1 MIILNESN
9 SKNNIIFLSDSNI
22 RDKVVIYL
30 VLFSFFL
37 SQFYFW
43 SSGIPQFSHIFIM
56 VAILLLFNKS
66 SSINIE
72 YSNIILLFVAYAIC
86 INFAWYLIVLD
97 SSYMMSTIYWV
108 FNLLFFL
115 LMMNLNQ
122 VQINF
127 FHEKLLFLI
136 PFSYVIEIIIWAS
149 NLGRYDFDP
158 RYNGLFNDPNQ
169 MAFWVLSTCA
179 IYLYISGSNSKK
191 IIVYS
196 LALFLILLTMSRSAS
211 IGFLMLTLGFI
222 FSQKGDLNKRIF
234 VFFGTLVFFGVLSYF
249 LYNMGVF
256 DNVVLRF
263 IEGLNQRDSQ
273 VEGRGLFSF
282 FDYPQYL
289 IFGAGQG
296 AYWLYNPTGN
306 EIHSTWLGILF
317 YYGIVGIFLFL
328 IFLYQIFRKLSL
340 SNKMILLG
348 PMLYGFTTYSARTLI
363 FWFLLA
369 AFLLFSNNK
378 KEE

>member
-1 MIILNESN
+1 MITLNETN
-9 SKNNIIFLSDSNI
+9 SKNNIIFLSDTNI
-22 RDKVVIYL
+22 RDKSIIYL
-30 VLFSFFL
+30 ILFSFFL

-43 SSGIPQFSHIFIM
+43 SSGVPQFSHIFIM
-56 VAILLLFNKS
+56 GAILLLFSKS
-66 SSINIE
+66 SKINIE

-86 INFAWYLIVLD
+86 VNFAWYLIVLD
-97 SSYMMSTIYWV
+97 SSYMMSTVYWI

-127 FHEKLLFLI
+127 FYEKLLFLI
-136 PFSYVIEIIIWAS
+136 PFSYIVEIIIWAS
-149 NLGRYDFDP
+149 NLGRYDFEP

-169 MAFWVLSTCA
+169 MAFWVLSSCA
-179 IYLYISGSNSKK
+179 IYLYISGNGFKK
-191 IIVYS
+191 ITVYF

-211 IGFLMLTLGFI
+211 IGFLMLTLGLI
-222 FSQKGDLNKRIF
+222 FSQKGDLNKKIF
-234 VFFGTLVFFGVLSYF
+234 VFIGTLVLFGSLSYF
-249 LYNMGVF
+249 LYNLGVF
-256 DNVVLRF
+256 DSIALRF
-263 IEGLNQRDSQ
+263 MEGLDQRDSQ

-282 FDYPQYL
+282 LDYPQYL

-296 AYWLYNPTGN
+296 AHWLYNPTGN

-317 YYGIVGIFLFL
+317 YYGIIGISLFL
-328 IFLYQIFRKLSL
+328 IFLYQIFKKLSL

-348 PMLYGFTTYSARTLI
+348 PMLYGFTTYSARTII

-369 AFLLFSNNK
+369 AFLLFSNNNK
-378 KEE
+378 DE

>member
-1 MIILNESN
+1 MIILNETN
-9 SKNNIIFLSDSNI
+9 SKNNIIFLSDTNI
-22 RDKVVIYL
+22 RDKSIIYL
-30 VLFSFFL
+30 ILFSFFL

-43 SSGIPQFSHIFIM
+43 SSGVPQFSHIFIM
-56 VAILLLFNKS
+56 GAILLLFSKS
-66 SSINIE
+66 SKINIE

-86 INFAWYLIVLD
+86 VNFAWYLIVLD
-97 SSYMMSTIYWV
+97 SSYMMSTVYWI

-122 VQINF
+122 VQIKF
-127 FHEKLLFLI
+127 FYEKLLFLI
-136 PFSYVIEIIIWAS
+136 PFSYIVEIIIWAS
-149 NLGRYDFDP
+149 NLGRYDFEP

-169 MAFWVLSTCA
+169 MAFWVLSSCA
-179 IYLYISGSNSKK
+179 IYLYISGNGFKK
-191 IIVYS
+191 ITIYF

-211 IGFLMLTLGFI
+211 VGFLMLTLGLI

-234 VFFGTLVFFGVLSYF
+234 VFIGTLVFFGSLSYF
-249 LYNMGVF
+249 LYSLGVF
-256 DNVVLRF
+256 DSIVLRF
-263 IEGLNQRDSQ
+263 IEGLDQRDSQ

-282 FDYPQYL
+282 LDYPQYL

-296 AYWLYNPTGN
+296 AHWLYNPTGN

-317 YYGIVGIFLFL
+317 YYGIIGISLFL
-328 IFLYQIFRKLSL
+328 IFLYQIFKKLSL
-340 SNKMILLG
+340 SNKMIFLG

-369 AFLLFSNNK
+369 AFLLFSNNN

>member
-1 MIILNESN
+1 MIILNETN
-9 SKNNIIFLSDSNI
+9 SKNNIIFLSDTNI
-22 RDKVVIYL
+22 RDKTIIYL
-30 VLFSFFL
+30 ILFSFFL

-43 SSGIPQFSHIFIM
+43 SSGVPQFSHIFIM
-56 VAILLLFNKS
+56 GAILLLFSKS
-66 SSINIE
+66 SKINIE

-97 SSYMMSTIYWV
+97 SSYMMSTVYWI

-127 FHEKLLFLI
+127 FYEKLLFLI
-136 PFSYVIEIIIWAS
+136 PFSYIVEIIIWAS
-149 NLGRYDFDP
+149 NLGRYDFEP

-169 MAFWVLSTCA
+169 MAFWVLSSCA
-179 IYLYISGSNSKK
+179 IYLYISGNGFKK
-191 IIVYS
+191 ITVYF

-211 IGFLMLTLGFI
+211 IGFLMLTLGLI

-234 VFFGTLVFFGVLSYF
+234 VFIGTLVLFGSLSYF
-249 LYNMGVF
+249 LYNLGVF
-256 DNVVLRF
+256 DSVVLRF
-263 IEGLNQRDSQ
+263 MEGLDQRDSQ

-282 FDYPQYL
+282 LDYPQYL

-296 AYWLYNPTGN
+296 AHWLYNPTGN

-317 YYGIVGIFLFL
+317 YYGIIGISLFL
-328 IFLYQIFRKLSL
+328 IFLYQIFKKLSL

-348 PMLYGFTTYSARTLI
+348 PMLYGFTTYSARTII

-369 AFLLFSNNK
+369 AFLLFSNNNK
-378 KEE
+378 DE

>member
-1 MIILNESN
+1 MIILNETN
-9 SKNNIIFLSDSNI
+9 SKNNIIFLSDNNI
-22 RDKVVIYL
+22 RDKSIIYL
-30 VLFSFFL
+30 ILFSFFL

-43 SSGIPQFSHIFIM
+43 SSGVPQFSHIFIM
-56 VAILLLFNKS
+56 GAILLLFSKN

-86 INFAWYLIVLD
+86 VNFAWYLIVLD
-97 SSYMMSTIYWV
+97 SSYMMSTVYWI

-127 FHEKLLFLI
+127 FYEKLLFLI
-136 PFSYVIEIIIWAS
+136 PFSYIVEIIIWAS
-149 NLGRYDFDP
+149 NLGRYDFEP

-169 MAFWVLSTCA
+169 MAFWVLSSCA
-179 IYLYISGSNSKK
+179 IYLYISENGFKK
-191 IIVYS
+191 ITVYF

-211 IGFLMLTLGFI
+211 IGFLMLTLGLI

-234 VFFGTLVFFGVLSYF
+234 VFIGTLVLFGSLSYF
-249 LYNMGVF
+249 LYNLGVF
-256 DNVVLRF
+256 DSVVLRF
-263 IEGLNQRDSQ
+263 MEGLDQRDSQ

-282 FDYPQYL
+282 LDYPQYL

-296 AYWLYNPTGN
+296 AHWLYNPTGN

-317 YYGIVGIFLFL
+317 YYGIIGISLFL
-328 IFLYQIFRKLSL
+328 IFLYQIFKKLSL

-348 PMLYGFTTYSARTLI
+348 PMLYGFTTYSARTII

-369 AFLLFSNNK
+369 AFLLFSNNNK
-378 KEE
+378 DE

>member
-1 MIILNESN
+1 MIILNETN
-9 SKNNIIFLSDSNI
+9 SKNNIIFLSDTNI
-22 RDKVVIYL
+22 RDKSIIYL
-30 VLFSFFL
+30 ILFSFFL

-43 SSGIPQFSHIFIM
+43 SSGVPQFSHIFIM
-56 VAILLLFNKS
+56 GAILLLFSKS
-66 SSINIE
+66 SKINIE

-86 INFAWYLIVLD
+86 VNFAWYLIVLD
-97 SSYMMSTIYWV
+97 SSYMMSTVYWI

-127 FHEKLLFLI
+127 FYEKLLFLI
-136 PFSYVIEIIIWAS
+136 PFSYIVEIIIWTS
-149 NLGRYDFDP
+149 NLGRYDFEP

-169 MAFWVLSTCA
+169 MAFWVLSSCA
-179 IYLYISGSNSKK
+179 IYLYISGNGFKK
-191 IIVYS
+191 ITVYF

-211 IGFLMLTLGFI
+211 VGFLMLTLGLI

-234 VFFGTLVFFGVLSYF
+234 VFIGTLAFFGSLSYF
-249 LYNMGVF
+249 LYSLGVF
-256 DNVVLRF
+256 DSIVLRF
-263 IEGLNQRDSQ
+263 IEGLDQRDSQ

-282 FDYPQYL
+282 LDYPQYL

-296 AYWLYNPTGN
+296 AHWLYNPTGN

-317 YYGIVGIFLFL
+317 YYGIIGISLFL
-328 IFLYQIFRKLSL
+328 IFLYQIFKKLSL

-369 AFLLFSNNK
+369 AFLIFSNNN

>member
-1 MIILNESN
+1 MIILNETSL
-9 SKNNIIFLSDSNI
+9 KNNIIFLSDANL
-22 RDKVVIYL
+22 RDKAIIYL
-30 VLFSFFL
+30 ILFSFFL

-43 SSGIPQFSHIFIM
+43 SSGVPQFSHIFIM
-56 VAILLLFNKS
+56 GAILLLFSKS
-66 SSINIE
+66 SKINIE

-86 INFAWYLIVLD
+86 VNFAWYLIILD
-97 SSYMMSTIYWV
+97 SSYMMSTVYWI

-115 LMMNLNQ
+115 LMTNLNQ

-127 FHEKLLFLI
+127 FYEKLLFLI
-136 PFSYVIEIIIWAS
+136 PFSYIVEIIIWAS
-149 NLGRYDFDP
+149 NLGRYDFEP

-169 MAFWVLSTCA
+169 MAFWVLSSCA
-179 IYLYISGSNSKK
+179 IYLYISGNGFKK
-191 IIVYS
+191 IIVYF

-211 IGFLMLTLGFI
+211 IGFLMLTLGLI

-234 VFFGTLVFFGVLSYF
+234 VFIGTLVIFGSLSYF
-249 LYNMGVF
+249 LYSLGVF
-256 DNVVLRF
+256 DSIVLRF
-263 IEGLNQRDSQ
+263 IEGLDQRDSQ
-273 VEGRGLFSF
+273 VEGRGLFNF
-282 FDYPQYL
+282 LDYPQYL

-296 AYWLYNPTGN
+296 AHWLYNPTGN

-317 YYGIVGIFLFL
+317 YYGIIGISLFL
-328 IFLYQIFRKLSL
+328 IFLYQIFKKLSL
-340 SNKMILLG
+340 SNKMIFLG

-369 AFLLFSNNK
+369 AFLIFSNNN

>member
-56 VAILLLFNKS
+56 GAILLLFNKS

-369 AFLLFSNNK
+369 TFLLFLNNK

>member
-1 MIILNESN
+1 M
-9 SKNNIIFLSDSNI
+9 
-22 RDKVVIYL
+22 
-30 VLFSFFL
+30 
-37 SQFYFW
+37 
-43 SSGIPQFSHIFIM
+43 
-56 VAILLLFNKS
+56 
-66 SSINIE
+66 
-72 YSNIILLFVAYAIC
+72 
-86 INFAWYLIVLD
+86 
-97 SSYMMSTIYWV
+97 
-108 FNLLFFL
+108 
-115 LMMNLNQ
+115 
-122 VQINF
+122 
-127 FHEKLLFLI
+127 
-136 PFSYVIEIIIWAS
+136 
-149 NLGRYDFDP
+149 
-158 RYNGLFNDPNQ
+158 
-169 MAFWVLSTCA
+169 
-179 IYLYISGSNSKK
+179 
-191 IIVYS
+191 

-263 IEGLNQRDSQ
+263 VEGLDQRDSQ

-296 AYWLYNPTGN
+296 AYWLYNPAGN

-317 YYGIVGIFLFL
+317 YYGIVGISLFL
-328 IFLYQIFRKLSL
+328 IFLYQIFKKLSL
-340 SNKMILLG
+340 SNKIILLG

-369 AFLLFSNNK
+369 AFLLFSNNN

>member
-1 MIILNESN
+1 MIILNETN
-9 SKNNIIFLSDSNI
+9 SKNNIIFFSDTNI
-22 RDKVVIYL
+22 RDKSIIYL
-30 VLFSFFL
+30 ILFSFFL

-43 SSGIPQFSHIFIM
+43 SSGVPQFSHIFIM
-56 VAILLLFNKS
+56 GAILLLFSKS
-66 SSINIE
+66 SKINIE

-86 INFAWYLIVLD
+86 VNFAWYLIVLD
-97 SSYMMSTIYWV
+97 SSYMMSTVYWI

-127 FHEKLLFLI
+127 FYEKLLFLI
-136 PFSYVIEIIIWAS
+136 PFSYIVEIIIWAS
-149 NLGRYDFDP
+149 NLGRYDFEP

-169 MAFWVLSTCA
+169 MAFWVLSSCA
-179 IYLYISGSNSKK
+179 IYLYISGNGFKK
-191 IIVYS
+191 ITIYF

-211 IGFLMLTLGFI
+211 VGFLMLTLGLI

-234 VFFGTLVFFGVLSYF
+234 VFIGTLVFFGSLSYF
-249 LYNMGVF
+249 LYNLGFF
-256 DNVVLRF
+256 DSIALRF
-263 IEGLNQRDSQ
+263 IEGLDQRDSQ

-282 FDYPQYL
+282 LDYPQYL

-296 AYWLYNPTGN
+296 AHWLYNPTGN

-317 YYGIVGIFLFL
+317 YYGIIGISLFL
-328 IFLYQIFRKLSL
+328 IFLYRIFKKLSL

-348 PMLYGFTTYSARTLI
+348 PMLYGFTTYSARTII

-378 KEE
+378 DE

>member
-1 MIILNESN
+1 MIILNETS
-9 SKNNIIFLSDSNI
+9 SKNNIIFLSDTNI
-22 RDKVVIYL
+22 RDKSIIYL
-30 VLFSFFL
+30 ILFSFFL

-43 SSGIPQFSHIFIM
+43 SSGVPQFSHIFIM
-56 VAILLLFNKS
+56 GAILLLFSKS
-66 SSINIE
+66 SKINIE

-86 INFAWYLIVLD
+86 VNFAWYLIVLD
-97 SSYMMSTIYWV
+97 SSYMMSTVYWI

-127 FHEKLLFLI
+127 FYEKLLFLI
-136 PFSYVIEIIIWAS
+136 PFSYIVEIIIWAS
-149 NLGRYDFDP
+149 NLGRYDFEP

-169 MAFWVLSTCA
+169 MAFWVLSSCA
-179 IYLYISGSNSKK
+179 IYLYISGNGFKK
-191 IIVYS
+191 ITVYF

-211 IGFLMLTLGFI
+211 IGFLMLTLGLI

-234 VFFGTLVFFGVLSYF
+234 VFIGTLVLFGSLSYF
-249 LYNMGVF
+249 LYNLGVF
-256 DNVVLRF
+256 DSVVLRF
-263 IEGLNQRDSQ
+263 MEGLDQRDSQ

-282 FDYPQYL
+282 LDYPQYL

-296 AYWLYNPTGN
+296 AHWLYNPTGN

-317 YYGIVGIFLFL
+317 YYGIIGISLFL
-328 IFLYQIFRKLSL
+328 IFLYQIFKKLSL

-348 PMLYGFTTYSARTLI
+348 PMLYGFTTYSARTII

-369 AFLLFSNNK
+369 AFLLFSNNNK
-378 KEE
+378 DE

>member
-56 VAILLLFNKS
+56 GAILLLFNKS

-149 NLGRYDFDP
+149 NLGRYDFEP

-179 IYLYISGSNSKK
+179 IYLYISGSGFKK
-191 IIVYS
+191 IIVYF

-211 IGFLMLTLGFI
+211 IGFLMVTLGFI

-234 VFFGTLVFFGVLSYF
+234 VFVGTLVFFGSLSYF
-249 LYNMGVF
+249 LYSLGAF
-256 DNVVLRF
+256 DSIALRF
-263 IEGLNQRDSQ
+263 IDGLDQRDSQ

-282 FDYPQYL
+282 LDYPQYL

-296 AYWLYNPTGN
+296 AYWLYNSTGN

-317 YYGIVGIFLFL
+317 YYGIIGISLFF
-328 IFLYQIFRKLSL
+328 IFLYQIFKKLSL
-340 SNKMILLG
+340 SNKMIFLG

-369 AFLLFSNNK
+369 AFLIFSNNN

>member
-1 MIILNESN
+1 MIILNETN
-9 SKNNIIFLSDSNI
+9 SKNNIIFLSDTNI
-22 RDKVVIYL
+22 RDKSIVYL
-30 VLFSFFL
+30 ILFSFFL

-43 SSGIPQFSHIFIM
+43 SSGVPQFSHIFIM
-56 VAILLLFNKS
+56 GAILLLFSKS
-66 SSINIE
+66 SKINIE

-86 INFAWYLIVLD
+86 VNFAWYLIVLD
-97 SSYMMSTIYWV
+97 SSYMMSTIYWI
-108 FNLLFFL
+108 FNLLFFI

-127 FHEKLLFLI
+127 LYEKLLFLI
-136 PFSYVIEIIIWAS
+136 PFSYIVEIIIWVS
-149 NLGRYDFDP
+149 NLGRYDFEP

-169 MAFWVLSTCA
+169 MAFWVLSSCA
-179 IYLYISGSNSKK
+179 IYLYISGNGFKK
-191 IIVYS
+191 ITVYF

-211 IGFLMLTLGFI
+211 IGFLMLTLGLI

-234 VFFGTLVFFGVLSYF
+234 VFIGTLAFFGSLSYF
-249 LYNMGVF
+249 LYSLGVF
-256 DNVVLRF
+256 DSIALRF
-263 IEGLNQRDSQ
+263 IEGLDQRDSQ

-282 FDYPQYL
+282 LDYPQYL

-296 AYWLYNPTGN
+296 AHWLYNPTGN

-317 YYGIVGIFLFL
+317 YYGIIGISLFL
-328 IFLYQIFRKLSL
+328 IFLYQIFKKLSL
-340 SNKMILLG
+340 SNKMIFLG

-369 AFLLFSNNK
+369 AFLIFSNNN

>member
-1 MIILNESN
+1 MIILNETN
-9 SKNNIIFLSDSNI
+9 SKNNIIFLSDTNI
-22 RDKVVIYL
+22 RDKSIIYL
-30 VLFSFFL
+30 ILFSFFL

-43 SSGIPQFSHIFIM
+43 SSGVPQFSHIFIM
-56 VAILLLFNKS
+56 GAILLLFSKS
-66 SSINIE
+66 SKINIE

-97 SSYMMSTIYWV
+97 SSYMMSTVYWI

-127 FHEKLLFLI
+127 FYEKLLFLI
-136 PFSYVIEIIIWAS
+136 PFSYIVEIIIWAS
-149 NLGRYDFDP
+149 NLGRYDFEP

-169 MAFWVLSTCA
+169 MAFWVLSSCA
-179 IYLYISGSNSKK
+179 IYLYISGNSFKK
-191 IIVYS
+191 ITVYF

-211 IGFLMLTLGFI
+211 IGFLMLTLGLI

-234 VFFGTLVFFGVLSYF
+234 VFIGTLVLFGSLSYF
-249 LYNMGVF
+249 LYNLGIF
-256 DNVVLRF
+256 DSVVLRF
-263 IEGLNQRDSQ
+263 MEGLDQRDSQ

-282 FDYPQYL
+282 LDYPQYL

-296 AYWLYNPTGN
+296 AHWLYNPTGN

-317 YYGIVGIFLFL
+317 YYGIIGISLFL
-328 IFLYQIFRKLSL
+328 IFLYQIFKKLSL

-348 PMLYGFTTYSARTLI
+348 PMLYGFTTYSARTII

-369 AFLLFSNNK
+369 AFLLFSNNNK
-378 KEE
+378 DE

>member
-1 MIILNESN
+1 MIILNETN
-9 SKNNIIFLSDSNI
+9 SKNNIIFLSDTNI
-22 RDKVVIYL
+22 RDKSIIYL
-30 VLFSFFL
+30 ILFSFFL

-43 SSGIPQFSHIFIM
+43 SSGVPQFSHIFIM
-56 VAILLLFNKS
+56 GAILLLFSKS
-66 SSINIE
+66 SKINIE

-86 INFAWYLIVLD
+86 VNFAWYLIILD
-97 SSYMMSTIYWV
+97 SSYMMSTVYWI

-127 FHEKLLFLI
+127 FYEKLLFLI
-136 PFSYVIEIIIWAS
+136 PFSYIVEIIIWAS
-149 NLGRYDFDP
+149 NLGRYDFEP

-169 MAFWVLSTCA
+169 MAFWVLSSCA
-179 IYLYISGSNSKK
+179 IYLYISGNGFKK
-191 IIVYS
+191 ITVYF

-211 IGFLMLTLGFI
+211 IGFLMLTLGLI

-234 VFFGTLVFFGVLSYF
+234 VFIGTLVLFGSLSYF
-249 LYNMGVF
+249 LYNLGVF
-256 DNVVLRF
+256 DSVVLRF
-263 IEGLNQRDSQ
+263 MEGLDQRDSQ

-282 FDYPQYL
+282 LDYPQYL

-296 AYWLYNPTGN
+296 AHWLYNPTGN

-317 YYGIVGIFLFL
+317 YYGIIGISLFL
-328 IFLYQIFRKLSL
+328 IFLYQIFKKLSL

-348 PMLYGFTTYSARTLI
+348 PMLYGFTTYSARTII

-369 AFLLFSNNK
+369 AFLLFSNNNK
-378 KEE
+378 DE

>member
-1 MIILNESN
+1 MIILNETN
-9 SKNNIIFLSDSNI
+9 SKNNIIFLSDTNI
-22 RDKVVIYL
+22 RDKSIIYL
-30 VLFSFFL
+30 ILFSFFL

-43 SSGIPQFSHIFIM
+43 SSGVPQFSHIFIM
-56 VAILLLFNKS
+56 GAILLLFSKS
-66 SSINIE
+66 SKINIE

-86 INFAWYLIVLD
+86 VNFAWYLIVLD
-97 SSYMMSTIYWV
+97 SSYMMSTVYWI

-122 VQINF
+122 VQIKF
-127 FHEKLLFLI
+127 FYEKLLFLI
-136 PFSYVIEIIIWAS
+136 PFSYIVEIIIWVS
-149 NLGRYDFDP
+149 NLGRYDFEP

-169 MAFWVLSTCA
+169 MAFWVLSSCA
-179 IYLYISGSNSKK
+179 IYLYISGNGFKK
-191 IIVYS
+191 ITVYF

-211 IGFLMLTLGFI
+211 IGFLMLTLGLI

-234 VFFGTLVFFGVLSYF
+234 VFIGTLVLFGSLSYF
-249 LYNMGVF
+249 LYNLGVF
-256 DNVVLRF
+256 DSVVLRF
-263 IEGLNQRDSQ
+263 MEGLDQRDSQ

-282 FDYPQYL
+282 LDYPQYL

-296 AYWLYNPTGN
+296 AHWLYNPTGN

-317 YYGIVGIFLFL
+317 YYGIIGISLFL
-328 IFLYQIFRKLSL
+328 IFLYQIFKKLSL
-340 SNKMILLG
+340 SNKMIFLG

-369 AFLLFSNNK
+369 AFLIFSNNN

>member
-22 RDKVVIYL
+22 IDKVVIYL

-56 VAILLLFNKS
+56 GAILLLFNKS

-72 YSNIILLFVAYAIC
+72 YSNTILLFVAYAIC
-86 INFAWYLIVLD
+86 INFAWYLIILD

-234 VFFGTLVFFGVLSYF
+234 VFFGTLVFFGILSYF

-263 IEGLNQRDSQ
+263 IEGLDQRDSQ

-296 AYWLYNPTGN
+296 AYWLYNPAGN

-328 IFLYQIFRKLSL
+328 IFLYQIFKKLSL

>member
-43 SSGIPQFSHIFIM
+43 SSGVPQFSHIFIM
-56 VAILLLFNKS
+56 GAILLLFNKS

-72 YSNIILLFVAYAIC
+72 YSNTILLFVAYAIC
-86 INFAWYLIVLD
+86 VNFSWYLIVLD
-97 SSYMMSTIYWV
+97 SSYMMSTVYWI

-179 IYLYISGSNSKK
+179 IYLYISGSNFKK
-191 IIVYS
+191 IVVYL

-211 IGFLMLTLGFI
+211 VGFLMLTLGFI
-222 FSQKGDLNKRIF
+222 FSQKGELNKRIF

-263 IEGLNQRDSQ
+263 VEGLDQRDSQ

-296 AYWLYNPTGN
+296 AYWLYS
-306 EIHSTWLGILF
+306 E
-317 YYGIVGIFLFL
+317 
-328 IFLYQIFRKLSL
+328 R
-340 SNKMILLG
+340 
-348 PMLYGFTTYSARTLI
+348 
-363 FWFLLA
+363 LA
-369 AFLLFSNNK
+369 SWG
-378 KEE
+378 

>member
-1 MIILNESN
+1 MIILNETN
-9 SKNNIIFLSDSNI
+9 SKNNIIFLSDTNI
-22 RDKVVIYL
+22 RDKSIIYL
-30 VLFSFFL
+30 ILFSFFL

-43 SSGIPQFSHIFIM
+43 SSGVPQFSHIFIM
-56 VAILLLFNKS
+56 GAILLLFSKS
-66 SSINIE
+66 SKINIE

-97 SSYMMSTIYWV
+97 SSYMMSTVYWI

-127 FHEKLLFLI
+127 FYEKLLFLI
-136 PFSYVIEIIIWAS
+136 PFSYIVEIIIWAS
-149 NLGRYDFDP
+149 NLGRYDFEP
-158 RYNGLFNDPNQ
+158 RYNSLFNDPNQ
-169 MAFWVLSTCA
+169 MAFWVLSSCA
-179 IYLYISGSNSKK
+179 IYLYISGNGFKK
-191 IIVYS
+191 ITVYF

-211 IGFLMLTLGFI
+211 IGFLMLTLGLI

-234 VFFGTLVFFGVLSYF
+234 VFIGTLVLFGSLSYF
-249 LYNMGVF
+249 LYNLGVF
-256 DNVVLRF
+256 DSIALRF
-263 IEGLNQRDSQ
+263 MEGLDQRDSQ

-282 FDYPQYL
+282 LDYPQYL

-296 AYWLYNPTGN
+296 AHWLYNPTGN

-317 YYGIVGIFLFL
+317 YYGIIGISLFL
-328 IFLYQIFRKLSL
+328 IFLYQIFKKLSL

-348 PMLYGFTTYSARTLI
+348 PMLYGFTTYSARTII

-369 AFLLFSNNK
+369 AFLLFSNNNK
-378 KEE
+378 DE

>member
-56 VAILLLFNKS
+56 GAILLLFNKS

-256 DNVVLRF
+256 DNVVLQF

-369 AFLLFSNNK
+369 TFLLFSNNK

>member
-1 MIILNESN
+1 MIILNETN
-9 SKNNIIFLSDSNI
+9 SKNNIIFLSDTNI
-22 RDKVVIYL
+22 RDKSIIYL
-30 VLFSFFL
+30 ILFSFFL

-43 SSGIPQFSHIFIM
+43 SSGVPQFSHIFIM
-56 VAILLLFNKS
+56 GAILLLFSKGS
-66 SSINIE
+66 KINIE

-86 INFAWYLIVLD
+86 VNFAWYLIILD
-97 SSYMMSTIYWV
+97 SSYMMSTVYWI

-127 FHEKLLFLI
+127 FYEKLLFLI
-136 PFSYVIEIIIWAS
+136 PFSYIVEIIIWAS
-149 NLGRYDFDP
+149 NLGRYDFEP

-169 MAFWVLSTCA
+169 MAFWVLSSCA
-179 IYLYISGSNSKK
+179 IYLYISGNGFKK
-191 IIVYS
+191 ITVYF

-211 IGFLMLTLGFI
+211 IGFLMLTLGLI

-234 VFFGTLVFFGVLSYF
+234 VFIGTLVLFGSLSYF
-249 LYNMGVF
+249 LYNLGVF
-256 DNVVLRF
+256 DSVVLRF
-263 IEGLNQRDSQ
+263 MEGLDQRDSQ

-282 FDYPQYL
+282 LDYPQYL

-296 AYWLYNPTGN
+296 AHWLYNPTGN

-317 YYGIVGIFLFL
+317 YYGIIGISLFL
-328 IFLYQIFRKLSL
+328 IFLYQIFKKLSL

-348 PMLYGFTTYSARTLI
+348 PMLYGFTTYSARTII

-369 AFLLFSNNK
+369 AFLLFSNNNK
-378 KEE
+378 DE

>member
-1 MIILNESN
+1 MIILNETN
-9 SKNNIIFLSDSNI
+9 SKNNIIFFSDTNI
-22 RDKVVIYL
+22 RDKSIIYL
-30 VLFSFFL
+30 ILFSFFL

-43 SSGIPQFSHIFIM
+43 SSGVPQFSHIFIM
-56 VAILLLFNKS
+56 GAILLLFSKS
-66 SSINIE
+66 SKINIE

-86 INFAWYLIVLD
+86 VNFAWYLIVLD
-97 SSYMMSTIYWV
+97 SSYMMSTVYWI

-127 FHEKLLFLI
+127 FYEKLLFLI
-136 PFSYVIEIIIWAS
+136 PFSYIVEIIIWAS
-149 NLGRYDFDP
+149 NLGRYDFEP

-169 MAFWVLSTCA
+169 MAFWVLSSCA
-179 IYLYISGSNSKK
+179 IYLYISGNGFKK
-191 IIVYS
+191 ITIYF

-211 IGFLMLTLGFI
+211 VGFLMLTLGLI

-234 VFFGTLVFFGVLSYF
+234 VFIGTLVFFGSLSYF
-249 LYNMGVF
+249 LYNLGVF
-256 DNVVLRF
+256 DSIALRF
-263 IEGLNQRDSQ
+263 IEGLDQRDSQ

-282 FDYPQYL
+282 LDYPQYL

-296 AYWLYNPTGN
+296 AHWLYNPTGN

-317 YYGIVGIFLFL
+317 YYGIIGISLFL
-328 IFLYQIFRKLSL
+328 IFLYQIFKKLSL

-348 PMLYGFTTYSARTLI
+348 PMLYGFTTYSARTII

-378 KEE
+378 DE

>member
-1 MIILNESN
+1 MIILNETN
-9 SKNNIIFLSDSNI
+9 SKNNIIFLSDTNI
-22 RDKVVIYL
+22 RDKSIIYL
-30 VLFSFFL
+30 ILFSFFL

-43 SSGIPQFSHIFIM
+43 SSGVPQFSHIFIM
-56 VAILLLFNKS
+56 GAILLLFSKS
-66 SSINIE
+66 SKINIE

-86 INFAWYLIVLD
+86 VNFAWYLIVLD
-97 SSYMMSTIYWV
+97 SSYMMSTVYWI

-127 FHEKLLFLI
+127 FYEKLLFLI
-136 PFSYVIEIIIWAS
+136 PFSYIVEIIIWAS
-149 NLGRYDFDP
+149 NLGRYDFEP

-169 MAFWVLSTCA
+169 MAFWVLSSCA
-179 IYLYISGSNSKK
+179 IYLYISGNGFKK
-191 IIVYS
+191 ITIYF

-211 IGFLMLTLGFI
+211 VGFLMLTLGLI

-234 VFFGTLVFFGVLSYF
+234 VFIGTLVFFGSLSYF
-249 LYNMGVF
+249 LYNLGVF
-256 DNVVLRF
+256 DSVVLRF
-263 IEGLNQRDSQ
+263 MEGLDQRDSQ

-282 FDYPQYL
+282 LDYPQYL

-296 AYWLYNPTGN
+296 AHWLYNPTGN

-317 YYGIVGIFLFL
+317 YYGIIGISLFL
-328 IFLYQIFRKLSL
+328 IFLYQIFKKLSL

-348 PMLYGFTTYSARTLI
+348 PMLYGFTTYSARTII

-378 KEE
+378 DE

>member
-1 MIILNESN
+1 MIILNETN
-9 SKNNIIFLSDSNI
+9 SKNNIIFLSDTNI
-22 RDKVVIYL
+22 RDKSIIYL
-30 VLFSFFL
+30 ILFSFFL

-43 SSGIPQFSHIFIM
+43 SSGVPQFSHIFIM
-56 VAILLLFNKS
+56 GAILLLFSKS
-66 SSINIE
+66 SKINIE

-86 INFAWYLIVLD
+86 VNFAWYLIVLD
-97 SSYMMSTIYWV
+97 SSYMMSTVYWI

-127 FHEKLLFLI
+127 FYEKLLFLI
-136 PFSYVIEIIIWAS
+136 PFSYIVEIIIWAS
-149 NLGRYDFDP
+149 NLGRYDFEP

-169 MAFWVLSTCA
+169 MAFWVLSSCA
-179 IYLYISGSNSKK
+179 IYLYISGNGFKK
-191 IIVYS
+191 ITVYF

-211 IGFLMLTLGFI
+211 VGFLMLTLGLI

-234 VFFGTLVFFGVLSYF
+234 VFIGTLAFFGSLSYF
-249 LYNMGVF
+249 LYSLGVF
-256 DNVVLRF
+256 DSIALRF
-263 IEGLNQRDSQ
+263 IEGLDQRDSQ

-282 FDYPQYL
+282 LDYPQYL

-296 AYWLYNPTGN
+296 AHWLYNPTGN

-317 YYGIVGIFLFL
+317 YYGIIGISLFL
-328 IFLYQIFRKLSL
+328 IFLYQIFKKLSL

-369 AFLLFSNNK
+369 AFLIFSNNN

>member
-1 MIILNESN
+1 MIILNETN
-9 SKNNIIFLSDSNI
+9 SKNNIIFLSDTNI
-22 RDKVVIYL
+22 RDKSIIYL
-30 VLFSFFL
+30 ILFSFFL

-43 SSGIPQFSHIFIM
+43 SSGVPQFSHIFIM
-56 VAILLLFNKS
+56 GAILLLFSKS
-66 SSINIE
+66 SKINIE
-72 YSNIILLFVAYAIC
+72 YSNVILLFVAYAIC
-86 INFAWYLIVLD
+86 VNFAWYLIVLD
-97 SSYMMSTIYWV
+97 SSYMMSTVYWI

-122 VQINF
+122 VQIKF
-127 FHEKLLFLI
+127 FYEKLLFLI
-136 PFSYVIEIIIWAS
+136 PFSYIVEIIIWAS
-149 NLGRYDFDP
+149 NLGRYDFEP

-169 MAFWVLSTCA
+169 MAFWVLSSCA
-179 IYLYISGSNSKK
+179 IYLYISGNGLKK
-191 IIVYS
+191 ITIYF

-211 IGFLMLTLGFI
+211 VGFLMLTLGLI

-234 VFFGTLVFFGVLSYF
+234 VFIGTLVFFGSLSYF
-249 LYNMGVF
+249 LYNLGVF
-256 DNVVLRF
+256 DSIALRF
-263 IEGLNQRDSQ
+263 IEGLDQRDSQ

-282 FDYPQYL
+282 LDYPQYL

-296 AYWLYNPTGN
+296 AHWLYNPTGN

-317 YYGIVGIFLFL
+317 YYGIIGISLFL
-328 IFLYQIFRKLSL
+328 IFLYQIFKKLSL

-348 PMLYGFTTYSARTLI
+348 PMLYGFTTYSARTII

-378 KEE
+378 DE